1 MQLLRWLKL
10 LANQL
15 DIVVVDKEQKTT
27 VMIYIYMA
35 ISADSYIRKK
45 EHKKTVKYKGPKL
58 KLLLQQIAGTTSA
71 ELVQKSTVRAP
82 AEILC
87 RTSGRALKLQDHIHT
102 TPPSGEEERVHHVTS
117 GCYGC

>member
-27 VMIYIYMA
+27 VVIYMA
-35 ISADSYIRKK
+35 ISADSYTRKK
-45 EHKKTVKYKGPKL
+45 EHKKTVKYKWPKL

-87 RTSGRALKLQDHIHT
+87 RTSGRALKLQDNIHT